1 MRLRF
6 SAFLCNIVV
15 EPPFKL
21 EFEYFYQPELTG
33 SLTNDTLYDEK
44 TLLQRIAKGD
54 EQAFARLYHHYYQI
68 LRPFIWKHSPTPED
82 AEEVI
87 QQTFLRAWLYREQ
100 ITGIENMKA
109 WLFRVATR
117 EYLTLVRNRLTR
129 RLQWTSLEL
138 LPEHPSQA
146 RESNEPLSFKE
157 INELVDKAVETLS
170 TRRKL
175 IFQLRRRELLS
186 VDEIASQLQLSP
198 KTVKNTLGAAVS
210 QVRAYLTASGYAISV
225 LLTIALFPFQ

>member
-1 MRLRF
+1 MANDIPYNEEALLR
-6 SAFLCNIVV
+6 
-15 EPPFKL
+15 
-21 EFEYFYQPELTG
+21 Q
-33 SLTNDTLYDEK
+33 
-44 TLLQRIAKGD
+44 IAEGD
-54 EQAFARLYHHYYQI
+54 ERAFARLYHHYYQL
-68 LRPFIWKHSPTPED
+68 LRPFIWKHSPSHED

-100 ITGIENMKA
+100 IPGIENMKA

-129 RLQWTSLEL
+129 RVQWTSLEV
-138 LPEHPSQA
+138 LPEHPSHLK
-146 RESNEPLSFKE
+146 ESNEPMSLKE

-170 TRRKL
+170 TQRKL

-186 VDEIASQLQLSP
+186 IDEIALRLKLSP

-210 QVRAYLTASGYAISV
+210 QIREYLTASGYAVS
-225 LLTIALFPFQ
+225 LLPFCSLFLFP